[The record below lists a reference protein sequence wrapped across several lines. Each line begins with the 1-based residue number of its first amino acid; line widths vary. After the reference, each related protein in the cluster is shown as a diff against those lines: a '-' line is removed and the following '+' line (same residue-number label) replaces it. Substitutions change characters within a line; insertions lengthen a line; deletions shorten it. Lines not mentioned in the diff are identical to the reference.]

1 MTLVRPAMG
10 PGTANG
16 ENPQADIRLVS
27 VYSPGPAQKG
37 SPPPEDAHSDEK
49 SKGSGDDNMHSAD
62 VALRF
67 SAVFAVAGFII
78 MAASL
83 FEIDRREKSS
93 SETVTANFTEI
104 EQRVRML
111 SEEIRILNDQ
121 YTSQINRNEQQ
132 LHSLDTQVQTL
143 DSRLNELEN
152 RLGDRR
158 R

>member
-1 MTLVRPAMG
+1 
-10 PGTANG
+10 
-16 ENPQADIRLVS
+16 
-27 VYSPGPAQKG
+27 
-37 SPPPEDAHSDEK
+37 
-49 SKGSGDDNMHSAD
+49 MHSAD

-78 MAASL
+78 MAASF

-111 SEEIRILNDQ
+111 REEIRILNDQ

-143 DSRLNELEN
+143 DLRLNELEN

>member
-1 MTLVRPAMG
+1 MPRPRH
-10 PGTANG
+10 PGKRWLREVKHDG
-16 ENPQADIRLVS
+16 LR
-27 VYSPGPAQKG
+27 
-37 SPPPEDAHSDEK
+37 SDEK
-49 SKGSGDDNMHSAD
+49 SKGRGEDNMPSAD